1 MGPEAGCRASAT
13 TLGQVGKLLYPIGC
27 RLGRNNESR
36 LGILDKIIH
45 RAGKGKSRNN
55 VQETKPDLERRGMKE
70 FREIFRVVVDFAC
83 FHSTHGDG
91 ADFSVRSFGGHL
103 H

>member
-1 MGPEAGCRASAT
+1 
-13 TLGQVGKLLYPIGC
+13 
-27 RLGRNNESR
+27 

-45 RAGKGKSRNN
+45 RVGKGKSRNN

-70 FREIFRVVVDFAC
+70 FRKIFRVVVDFAH
-83 FHSTHGDG
+83 FHSTHGVG
-91 ADFSVRSFGGHL
+91 ADFSVQYFGGHL